1 MEEQE
6 IFKKVFFADLKK
18 EIIEKIILDFEYV
31 NKELGL
37 STINNIFEIEQNTPN
52 TKYIKT
58 SIRSG
63 VKEEYI
69 GSVVLIGDLN
79 NGGQLIAS
87 GNIIILRGIKRVGT
101 CRCYRKSKSICCC
114 KRS

>member
-1 MEEQE
+1 MKEE
-6 IFKKVFFADLKK
+6 VL
-18 EIIEKIILDFEYV
+18 EKIIIEFEYI

-37 STINNIFEIEQNTPN
+37 STINNIFEIEQNISN

-101 CRCYRKSKSICCC
+101 CRCYRKPKSICCC